1 MEYFQIF
8 FLRQAKVEAF
18 SVMNA
23 KKEKNLKT
31 NYSASWGRHN
41 INNLDEHHHFAYKAS
56 VNGPRQVHRAVTIS
70 ESASL
75 QTIALIKATDLETW

>member
-8 FLRQAKVEAF
+8 FLILAKAEVF

-23 KKEKNLKT
+23 KKGKNLKT

-41 INNLDEHHHFAYKAS
+41 INNLDMHHHFAYKAS
-56 VNGPRQVHRAVTIS
+56 VNGPCQVKH
-70 ESASL
+70 
-75 QTIALIKATDLETW
+75 